1 MGEEQLCN
9 SNHNILRLNIPEGVM
24 QIQKKSHA
32 VTVNMKKWNSVNM
45 KRLAKNQT
53 QK

>member
-24 QIQKKSHA
+24 QIQKNPMQLQL
-32 VTVNMKKWNSVNM
+32 T
-45 KRLAKNQT
+45 
-53 QK
+53 